1 MSRARCGIVLACF
14 LASSLTVPALA
25 GARYATADGGSERRS
40 DAYREGQRA
49 LERENWDEASRI
61 YAKLVSQASDETD
74 AALYWKAYA
83 DWKRMQKK
91 DAIEGLRKLYSSYP
105 KSAWIDDAKALEL
118 EMREGQPAAGVTTV
132 NPAPRGVD

>member
-61 YAKLVSQASDETD
+61 YAK
-74 AALYWKAYA
+74 AYA

-118 EMREGQPAAGVTTV
+118 EMREGQPAA
-132 NPAPRGVD
+132 